1 MLIKMRSLGTENIE
15 LDPAVCKILAMRNGI
30 TVAALKF
37 KLSTVPKS
45 IK

>member
-1 MLIKMRSLGTENIE
+1 MCSLGTENIE
-15 LDPAVCKILAMRNGI
+15 LDPVVCKILAMRNRI
-30 TVAALKF
+30 TVAALMF